1 MLFSHGHMIKHVTIK
16 VNKFDFDVS
25 AQIKSS
31 EKEFAPKDIYITI
44 QFKCFKIINY

>member
-1 MLFSHGHMIKHVTIK
+1 M
-16 VNKFDFDVS
+16 NKLDFDVS

-44 QFKCFKIINY
+44 QFKCFKITKY